1 MNSPPLPKRVN
12 NEQPL
17 LFFMVLKIKKKSR
30 CTITNNVGK
39 TIILFKYTLFYE
51 KKSRKRVNVMV
62 IKYNVTIHLNF
73 EKGV

>member
-1 MNSPPLPKRVN
+1 MVSPPLPKRVN

-17 LFFMVLKIKKKSR
+17 LFFMVLKIKKKSK

-51 KKSRKRVNVMV
+51 KKSRKRVNTMVMNYTV
-62 IKYNVTIHLNF
+62 SIFLNI
-73 EKGV
+73 E